1 MDTDQIKENIHED
14 IYEELG
20 QMIVN
25 DFENLA
31 EERGLELNLDEIFLE
46 LAETICKERGLY
58 E

>member
-20 QMIVN
+20 QMTVN